1 MWRKVGKV
9 LLVIAIWAVIVAYVV
24 YAALVVRRHKL
35 QQVVERVEVSIV
47 DSTHLGNL
55 ITEQK
60 VLDMLLERGWVAI
73 DTRVEDVPKSE
84 IKNMI
89 CSEGFVD
96 GVNIYASYNGTLHI
110 DISQRKPLFRV
121 VTGGYNSYIT
131 ADGYIFR
138 SPEHAALIVPVVS
151 GTYTPPFDANYQG
164 DIAQVVESVRVAAID
179 SVALIGK
186 EKEPVYARI
195 EHWKHCREEVRD
207 STVDNKKLRRR
218 LYDYVDGH
226 LRDCNRELE
235 AIASRQQAVARRFES
250 FKGRVNEFM
259 AFVSLIERIS
269 SDRFWRAEVVQ
280 IVANVAD
287 SGSLWVELIPR
298 SGNHTIIFGRVE
310 SVEQKFKLLGLYYEQ
325 VATTSGWDSYKS
337 VNVSC
342 AERIICTYD
351 EK

>member
-84 IKNMI
+84 IKDMI

-138 SPEHAALIVPVVS
+138 SPEHAALFVPVVS

-235 AIASRQQAVARRFES
+235 FM
-250 FKGRVNEFM
+250 EF
-259 AFVSLIERIS
+259 VLLIERIS

-310 SVEQKFKLLGLYYEQ
+310 SVKQKFKLLGLYYEQ